1 MEIDKNWVFDDFG
14 APYPT
19 ISVGQKVYLSP
30 DSHTASLKPVAF
42 RTVPMMKSLIWHEE
56 KQKKAEIYADC
67 VEILSGDSLRW
78 LIYAVSYW
86 IRGNEAF
93 RRENRYRLERIFGIS
108 AIPELDLLENITEK
122 EIFDPFQYLPIKSAY
137 QSLISRFITAIDP
150 QNPHLNDENSNCDLC
165 SKAFNLHIKLRS
177 AGNTLSRCYSSGEQ
191 VSLKVRMYLIEDWKV
206 IMLPKEGVS
215 WDKLWHIVAKRKE
228 TGGNDRETEEIAAEM
243 SIYGEYFA
251 KLVDIAIK
259 CASPTDLFLSPAIRP
274 LITAL
279 SIEIE
284 SNPQSFPT
292 FSLFSKVKRA
302 KLQLESLKYP
312 CSSCSSLVPY
322 LSISQV
328 LTCGCTICL
337 PCSEQLQMPICCLST
352 HH

>member
-1 MEIDKNWVFDDFG
+1 
-14 APYPT
+14 
-19 ISVGQKVYLSP
+19 
-30 DSHTASLKPVAF
+30 
-42 RTVPMMKSLIWHEE
+42 
-56 KQKKAEIYADC
+56 
-67 VEILSGDSLRW
+67 
-78 LIYAVSYW
+78 
-86 IRGNEAF
+86 
-93 RRENRYRLERIFGIS
+93 
-108 AIPELDLLENITEK
+108 
-122 EIFDPFQYLPIKSAY
+122 
-137 QSLISRFITAIDP
+137 
-150 QNPHLNDENSNCDLC
+150 
-165 SKAFNLHIKLRS
+165 
-177 AGNTLSRCYSSGEQ
+177 
-191 VSLKVRMYLIEDWKV
+191 MYLIEDWKV